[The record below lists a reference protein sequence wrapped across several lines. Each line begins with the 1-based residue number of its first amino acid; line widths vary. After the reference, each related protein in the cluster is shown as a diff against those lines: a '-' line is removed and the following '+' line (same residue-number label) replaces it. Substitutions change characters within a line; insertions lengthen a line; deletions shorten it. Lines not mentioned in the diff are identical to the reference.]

1 MIESDDKKLLLVKRL
16 IEEISYTPQPDPI
29 KIEKLKQYQAKVK
42 SNRYTL
48 NNLTEPDNIDKYDR
62 STDTLLRS
70 VYQLAAATPNVERYP
85 LVNELIGDINALDN
99 QVVVYRANY
108 DRWAK
113 KYNAYLEVK
122 VDEVNAKYPDST
134 GIKPLG
140 LFELQE

>member
-1 MIESDDKKLLLVKRL
+1 M
-16 IEEISYTPQPDPI
+16 
-29 KIEKLKQYQAKVK
+29 
-42 SNRYTL
+42 
-48 NNLTEPDNIDKYDR
+48 
-62 STDTLLRS
+62 RS

-113 KYNAYLEVK
+113 KYNAYLDAKIDEVK
-122 VDEVNAKYPDST
+122 AKYPDST